1 MGTKPRNTTAP
12 TLAHTIAE
20 RIRAAIV
27 DAEFEFGEGLSED
40 TLAAAFEVSRTP
52 VREALNILQMQDL
65 VHIVPKSGTYV
76 FTPHPEDIAELCDHR
91 AGLEVQAVRL
101 ALAGG
106 RTAALTR
113 TLRAALDRMS
123 AAIRDKDL
131 QDYGRADTDF
141 HLAFFTA
148 CRNRYLERAYGQILG
163 RVAALR
169 THLAI
174 KAEGEPDRS
183 FRDHET
189 MIRLIG
195 AGDTARL
202 SRLLIAHILRT
213 KANYLNAFQAMPPIG
228 RDARAQRLRKRLFEQ
243 G

>member
-1 MGTKPRNTTAP
+1 MGKKPDSKAP

-76 FTPHPEDIAELCDHR
+76 FTPKPEDIAELCDHR

-106 RTAALTR
+106 KTTELVRA
-113 TLRAALDRMS
+113 LRAALERMS
-123 AAIRDKDL
+123 DAIRRDDL
-131 QDYGRADTDF
+131 QEYGRADTDF
-141 HLAFFTA
+141 HLAFFAA

-174 KAEGEPDRS
+174 KAEGEPERS
-183 FRDHET
+183 FRDHQT

-195 AGDTARL
+195 AKDTARL
-202 SRLLIAHILRT
+202 SRLLVAHILRT
-213 KANYLNAFQAMPPIG
+213 KANYLNAFRTMPPGGPSG
-228 RDARAQRLRKRLFEQ
+228 RALRLRKRLFEQ